1 MVLPTLGI
9 GLISEAIVIAIIA
22 LVLFVILKLGKT
34 ILRLVFGII
43 INSIVGLML
52 LLLLDGIFKFKIA
65 ISLALLV
72 PVAIFGLPATGTI
85 VLLKLLNV
93 SV

>member
-1 MVLPTLGI
+1 MALPIFGT

-34 ILRLVFGII
+34 ILKLVFGII
-43 INSIVGLML
+43 INSVVGLML
-52 LLLLDGIFKFKIA
+52 LLLLNGLFGFGLA
-65 ISLALLV
+65 ISLGLLV